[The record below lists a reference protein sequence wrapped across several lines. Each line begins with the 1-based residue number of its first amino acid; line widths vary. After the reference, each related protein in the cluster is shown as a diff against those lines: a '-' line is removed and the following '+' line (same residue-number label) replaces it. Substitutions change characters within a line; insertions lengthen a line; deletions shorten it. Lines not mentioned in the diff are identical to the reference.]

1 MGQAV
6 YKVCTATDWAAAVRN
21 GVYAGSADDRRD
33 GFIHLS
39 TAEQLAGTLARH
51 FAGIKDLVLI
61 GFDMRAIGP
70 SLRFEASRKGELFPH
85 VYGTL
90 DPALARSTQPLPVA
104 ADGAHILPGDL

>member
-1 MGQAV
+1 MGQTV
-6 YKVCTATDWAAAVRN
+6 YKVCPATDWAAAMHA
-21 GVYAGSADDRRD
+21 GAYAGSPDDRRD

-51 FAGIKDLVLI
+51 FSGRADLVLV
-61 GFDMRAIGP
+61 GFDMDEIGP

-90 DPALARSTQPLPVA
+90 DPALARSTRPLTVA
-104 ADGAHILPGDL
+104 ADGSHILPRDL